1 MEEQDYKKENRRLL
15 LVNAGLLDEL
25 AQQGKDLED
34 RDNIIKE
41 RNFWYGVVSE
51 LWERAQRAIVRRE

>member
-25 AQQGKDLED
+25 AQQGKDLKD

-51 LWERAQRAIVRRE
+51 LWERAQRAMVRRE

>member
-15 LVNAGLLDEL
+15 LANAELLDKIV
-25 AQQGKDLED
+25 QRDKDLED

-41 RNFWYGVVSE
+41 RNFWFGVVSDI
-51 LWERAQRAIVRRE
+51 WERAQRAMVRRE

>member
-15 LVNAGLLDEL
+15 LANAELLDKL
-25 AQQGKDLED
+25 AQKDKDLED

-41 RNFWYGVVSE
+41 RNFWFGVVSDI
-51 LWERAQRAIVRRE
+51 WERAQRAMVRRE

>member
-1 MEEQDYKKENRRLL
+1 MEEQDYKKENKRLL

-41 RNFWYGVVSE
+41 RNFWFGVVSE
-51 LWERAQRAIVRRE
+51 IWERAQKAMVRRE